1 MHLVDSVTHERGV
14 IEVQIGSQSV
24 RQVHAH
30 FLNGLLLLHHV
41 YITSYSLY

>member
-1 MHLVDSVTHERGV
+1 MQLVIYESRERG
-14 IEVQIGSQSV
+14 ILEAQISSQSV
-24 RQVHAH
+24 RQVHAD